1 MKGVVKSFSRLKGYG
16 FIQSKE
22 LEHEVFVHYTDIDDM
37 DALSLAMEAGSPKAV
52 NIVLM
57 GRVSRYFPE
66 ISEEAWLA
74 SLEACVPPKFLE
86 MNKKAFMLGRNQNKD
101 ILAVYNAKEIRKA
114 SFGRGSSRTCNMR
127 EEWVNTMAQNYFQPE
142 IETMPVE
149 EIKKL
154 NASLG
159 IPKTLSEVG
168 VTEDKI
174 PQMAADA
181 MKSGNIAA
189 NPRQTTLKDVEML
202 YRKALQ
208 YDILLILYM

>member
-1 MKGVVKSFSRLKGYG
+1 
-16 FIQSKE
+16 
-22 LEHEVFVHYTDIDDM
+22 
-37 DALSLAMEAGSPKAV
+37 
-52 NIVLM
+52 
-57 GRVSRYFPE
+57 
-66 ISEEAWLA
+66 
-74 SLEACVPPKFLE
+74 
-86 MNKKAFMLGRNQNKD
+86 
-101 ILAVYNAKEIRKA
+101 
-114 SFGRGSSRTCNMR
+114 MR

-202 YRKALQ
+202 YRKAL
-208 YDILLILYM
+208 

>member
-1 MKGVVKSFSRLKGYG
+1 
-16 FIQSKE
+16 
-22 LEHEVFVHYTDIDDM
+22 
-37 DALSLAMEAGSPKAV
+37 
-52 NIVLM
+52 
-57 GRVSRYFPE
+57 
-66 ISEEAWLA
+66 
-74 SLEACVPPKFLE
+74 
-86 MNKKAFMLGRNQNKD
+86 
-101 ILAVYNAKEIRKA
+101 
-114 SFGRGSSRTCNMR
+114 MR
-127 EEWVNTMAQNYFQPE
+127 EECVNTMAQNYIQPE

-202 YRKALQ
+202 YRKAL
-208 YDILLILYM
+208 

>member
-1 MKGVVKSFSRLKGYG
+1 VANSILLPVIVEYN
-16 FIQSKE
+16 
-22 LEHEVFVHYTDIDDM
+22 
-37 DALSLAMEAGSPKAV
+37 ALADH
-52 NIVLM
+52 
-57 GRVSRYFPE
+57 GRYE
-66 ISEEAWLA
+66 KIYNYISEEK
-74 SLEACVPPKFLE
+74 EPVKDFKPE
-86 MNKKAFMLGRNQNKD
+86 ML
-101 ILAVYNAKEIRKA
+101 
-114 SFGRGSSRTCNMR
+114 
-127 EEWVNTMAQNYFQPE
+127 
-142 IETMPVE
+142 VE

-202 YRKALQ
+202 YRKAL
-208 YDILLILYM
+208 